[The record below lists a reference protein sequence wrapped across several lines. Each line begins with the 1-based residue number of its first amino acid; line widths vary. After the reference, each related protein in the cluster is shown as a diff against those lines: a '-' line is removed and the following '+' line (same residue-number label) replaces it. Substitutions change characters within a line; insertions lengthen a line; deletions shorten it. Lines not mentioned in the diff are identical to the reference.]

1 MVRIMPPRVRLV
13 SDLDAALEA
22 LQSADDRADENATW
36 TGIHHVLGLLYRFE
50 DREKQSDDL
59 AYYRRRADST
69 DGRIVGGLIWV
80 RGLLLR
86 NEAEFRLHLFKP
98 FAIAG
103 DDNAP
108 QPLVYKIVPGRE
120 PIVVDDVRW
129 PERRH
134 LPAPG
139 RRYKPHQR
147 DEYYDA
153 LVAGQP
159 LMAPLQAARD
169 YFLDG
174 R

>member
-1 MVRIMPPRVRLV
+1 MSPRVRLV

-22 LQSADDRADENATW
+22 LQSADDRADEDATW
-36 TGIHHVLGLLYRFE
+36 TELHRVLGCLHRFE
-50 DREKQSDDL
+50 EREKQSDDL
-59 AYYRRRADST
+59 AYYQRRADST
-69 DGRIVGGLIWV
+69 DGRILGGLMWV

-86 NEAEFRLHLFKP
+86 NDAEFRVRLFRP

-103 DDNAP
+103 EDNAP
-108 QPLVYKIVPGRE
+108 QPFVYRIVPGRD

-147 DEYYDA
+147 DAYYDA
-153 LVAGQP
+153 LVAGEP
-159 LMAPLQAARD
+159 LMAPLQAARS
-169 YFLDG
+169 YFLG
-174 R
+174 KR

>member
-1 MVRIMPPRVRLV
+1 MSPRARLV
-13 SDLDAALEA
+13 TALDDAIDA
-22 LQSADDRADENATW
+22 LQKADDLGDEDAVWVEIQN
-36 TGIHHVLGLLYRFE
+36 VLDCLYRFE
-50 DREKQSDDL
+50 EQEKRSNGL
-59 AYYRRRADST
+59 AYYRKRGAST
-69 DGRIVGGLIWV
+69 SGQTVGALIWV

-86 NEAEFRLHLFKP
+86 HDAEFRLRLFKP

-103 DDNAP
+103 EDNAL
-108 QPLVYKIVPGRE
+108 QPLAYKIIPGRQ
-120 PIVVDDVRW
+120 PVLVDDVHW

-147 DEYYDA
+147 DTYYDA

-159 LMAPLQAARD
+159 LMEPLRAAAR
-169 YFLDG
+169 YFTDG